1 MFEIDGGS
9 GWILAS
15 SHLQAWQADDP
26 QIDIHVQNWST
37 ERRGH
42 YVTATS
48 VNHTNSGK
56 SKQNNLDLNALSLIK
71 YFKCIYQQPFG
82 SETRKEQA
90 DLKQETAARE
100 LHVA

>member
-1 MFEIDGGS
+1 MVVPVD
-9 GWILAS
+9 LAGFTPLRLTTPRLLS
-15 SHLQAWQADDP
+15 
-26 QIDIHVQNWST
+26 VQNWST

-82 SETRKEQA
+82 TETNKEQA